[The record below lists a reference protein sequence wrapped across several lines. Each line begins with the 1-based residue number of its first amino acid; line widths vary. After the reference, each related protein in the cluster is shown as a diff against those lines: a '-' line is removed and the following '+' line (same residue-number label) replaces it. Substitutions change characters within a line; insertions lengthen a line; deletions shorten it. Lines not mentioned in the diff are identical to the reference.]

1 MEEESSSGS
10 SYHSS
15 SSDGSS
21 GSSVS
26 LVDES
31 IIDSMFLPVCI
42 IVDLFIIYDIFVDLS
57 YYFHCLLLVFLI
69 LIIMQNYDYISWL
82 FIVIF
87 LLEIE

>member
-42 IVDLFIIYDIFVDLS
+42 IVDLFIIYDKFVDLS
-57 YYFHCLLLVFLI
+57 YYFRCWLLVLI
-69 LIIMQNYDYISWL
+69 LIIMRN
-82 FIVIF
+82 
-87 LLEIE
+87 